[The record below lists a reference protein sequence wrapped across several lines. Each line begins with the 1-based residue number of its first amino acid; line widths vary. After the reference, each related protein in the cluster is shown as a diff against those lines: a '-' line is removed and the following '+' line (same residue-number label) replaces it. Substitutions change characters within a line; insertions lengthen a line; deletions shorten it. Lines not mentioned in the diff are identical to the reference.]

1 MLLPY
6 LFSCGA
12 IVCILIALF
21 QIVIEPS
28 EYFQLIMNG
37 STVNSGEVQAPVVQ
51 EGEFPLIPYESQW
64 ATLNVQGWEE
74 KDIKVFF
81 GDNKTILKKGA
92 GMWVNSRFCGQNGK
106 IVLSAHVTSHFYEI
120 EDVKIG
126 DLVTMDT
133 VYGTYVYKVVGT
145 QIFHYED
152 SSLLTPNDGEEVL
165 LMYTCY
171 PRKNGY
177 LFKTERLALICKKI
191 EGKDWTIDE

>member
-1 MLLPY
+1 
-6 LFSCGA
+6 
-12 IVCILIALF
+12 
-21 QIVIEPS
+21 
-28 EYFQLIMNG
+28 MNG